1 LLLDFPENVPDDVA
15 EMLIVSNSDGME
27 MARRGAAFLYGNGV
41 RNVWVFGSVA
51 KGRQLDARSDID
63 LAAEG
68 LSVEELSRCAGEL
81 ETLLKFPV
89 DLVEIGRAGPVLRAR
104 IERHSIFLP
113 REDRA

>member
-1 LLLDFPENVPDDVA
+1 LLLDFDGNVSDDGFG
-15 EMLIVSNSDGME
+15 MLIISNAEGMD
-27 MARRGAAFLYGNGV
+27 MARRGAAFLYRQGV

-68 LSVEELSRCAGEL
+68 LSAEEVSRCAGEL
-81 ETLLKFPV
+81 ETLLNFPV
-89 DLVEIGRAGPVLRAR
+89 DLVEIARAGPVLRAQ

-113 REDRA
+113 RED